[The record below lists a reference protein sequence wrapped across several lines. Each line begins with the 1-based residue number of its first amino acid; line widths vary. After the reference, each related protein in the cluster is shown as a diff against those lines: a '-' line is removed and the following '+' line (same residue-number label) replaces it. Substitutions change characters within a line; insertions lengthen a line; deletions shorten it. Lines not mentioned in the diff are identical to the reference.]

1 VILDLA
7 ATHMIFRHEH
17 QKSARATASV
27 HDLSDEET
35 EELLNF
41 QRGEGYLIVDQAR
54 IPMRVLASEREE
66 ELYNTDPRLEA
77 SYKQERRERRRTER
91 TEEEWTHRRE
101 RPVRAEAPS
110 RDGLPPL
117 PGGDEPM
124 RLYAFSGDGAP
135 ETAAAVARLL
145 GREARKQK
153 LYVLAVDACGGDL
166 ERALDAPED
175 GALPPDD
182 FLRRGS
188 ADPEGLAGHVA
199 GGPLPSLKLVGPP
212 EDPSLPAFSLQ
223 EAAREAFDVCV
234 VACGD
239 GGSAYA
245 EDWLLAADEVVGCS
259 AEGSQKALEAAL
271 SAEERRGRNGTML
284 AVTCGERL
292 AEAVPPDGGRPLYS
306 LGPSARSGT
315 RADRGLRDLA
325 RALIAPESEQKEE
338 AGV

>member
-1 VILDLA
+1 
-7 ATHMIFRHEH
+7 MIFRHEH

-27 HDLSDEET
+27 HDLSEEET

-66 ELYNTDPRLEA
+66 ELYNTDPRLETR
-77 SYKQERRERRRTER
+77 YKEERRKRRRAER
-91 TEEEWTHRRE
+91 TADEEEQPHRRE
-101 RPVRAEAPS
+101 RLAQAKLPS

-124 RLYAFSGDGAP
+124 RLYAFSGDGGP

-153 LYVLAVDACGGDL
+153 LYVLAVDACGGAL
-166 ERALDAPED
+166 EGSLGVTKD
-175 GALPPDD
+175 GVLPPDI

-199 GGPLPSLKLVGPP
+199 GFPLPSLKLVRTP
-212 EDPSLPAFSLQ
+212 EDSSLPAFSLQ

-239 GGSAYA
+239 GDSAYA

-259 AEGSQKALEAAL
+259 SEGAKEALEAAL
-271 SAEERRGRNGTML
+271 SAEEKRGRNGTML
-284 AVTCGERL
+284 AVTGGGS
-292 AEAVPPDGGRPLYS
+292 PPATAPLDIGRPLYS

-325 RALIAPESEQKEE
+325 RHLIAAENTQKEE